1 MFPTISE
8 TAVGSMVPSKMAV
21 QTVKLVTH
29 SEETVLVFV
38 VDGEPLFVDND
49 SCIFPTGQDISYL
62 HICPASRDL
71 ISSWRFLIQFVCGTI
86 YLQFL
91 C

>member
-8 TAVGSMVPSKMAV
+8 TAVGSMVPSKTAV

-49 SCIFPTGQDISYL
+49 GCIFPTGQDNL
-62 HICPASRDL
+62 P
-71 ISSWRFLIQFVCGTI
+71 IQMYSFKGGVT
-86 YLQFL
+86 LWDF
-91 C
+91 